1 MVSIKDICTYLDSI
15 NIEYEYHGKECLEL
29 EGFSSI
35 YNLKDKSL
43 SWIKTIDTFDFSSLP
58 LEIEDN
64 LLISNHPKSDLTLNS
79 NFLYCRNPKEIFF
92 SLLDYF
98 WKKDEYPSVIS
109 STAVVESK
117 VIGENIHVG
126 HHSYIG
132 KDVVIGDNVVIK
144 NNVSIEGKVTI
155 GNNVIIHSGV
165 VIGTDG
171 YGLYKNKTG
180 LNHKVPHY
188 GGVSIGDNVEIMANT
203 CIDRGTLDDT
213 IIEDNVKIDNLC
225 HIAHNVHI
233 EKNSCVVSGTVICG
247 SVYVSS
253 NSYLAPGSI
262 IMNQHNLGVNS
273 TIGLGAVVTRDIPD
287 NSTVFGIPARII
299 SKNNSDNKSESS

>member
-1 MVSIKDICTYLDSI
+1 MISIKDICTYLDSI
-15 NIEYEYHGKECLEL
+15 NIKYEYHGKESLEL
-29 EGFSSI
+29 DGFSSI
-35 YNLKDKSL
+35 YNLKERSL
-43 SWIKTIDTFDFSSLP
+43 SWIKKIDMFDFSSLP
-58 LEIEDN
+58 IDRIDS
-64 LLISNHPKSDLTLNS
+64 LLVSNHPASEVPDCY
-79 NFLYCRNPKEIFF
+79 NFLYCDNPKEVFF
-92 SLLDYF
+92 SILEHF
-98 WKKDEYPSVIS
+98 WSIDEYPPVIS
-109 STAVVESK
+109 KTSVVEAK
-117 VIGENIHVG
+117 VIGENIHIG
-126 HHSYIG
+126 HHTYIG
-132 KDVVIGDNVVIK
+132 KEVVIGDNVVIK

-171 YGLYKNKTG
+171 YGLYKDDAG

-188 GGVSIGDNVEIMANT
+188 GGVSIGNNVEIMANT